1 MREREKLYIL
11 CGLSNE
17 GSEDIRSTLID
28 AARDQGYEAV
38 CVSRYRKEGI
48 RQYISEH
55 QEFRLLVLQEA
66 MQSSYPYTAEE
77 LAELMDDYNLNI
89 VISINKSHR
98 ANTYMK
104 ILYTA
109 GILNALYEED
119 ATADNILKRI
129 LYPRTRK
136 ECRAYYQITSAADA
150 MRTLEVVDEDKI
162 KGYISYLEESQND
175 IEIQKKF
182 KYIANSSKLI
192 ENMYLIKFFSARIQ
206 NALAEDETYQNILAL
221 QQKKKGRW
229 PFGKKRPLEKEWAV
243 TGRMERE
250 VVPQRPMEMTGK
262 IDIVDDSV
270 EEMIDE
276 DISDLLG
283 FGSLEKESE
292 FHTEMFGALEEAEEK
307 KGKPIELQND
317 CKKDRGDRNY
327 KSIFI
332 KGLISIAVLVFLSL
346 VILFG
351 FFLYSEHQKKETS
364 MPVISDQTGG
374 IVQPEPEQ
382 KEEQREI
389 EVKETTGE
397 KKRQDI
403 QQKTK
408 DRNQNSKKD
417 ARNSGGDIQQQAE
430 MHFQPAVQSP
440 PVEVAQQTMTTD
452 SISYE
457 ARQQP
462 PAEEAANTA
471 ESITIEENN
480 PEQSQPAANSTSYQG
495 KILTGREVARIAA
508 AEEARGIFL
517 YLKTREAGEGFFSAD
532 AIAQMTDD
540 TCSYLAQGI
549 TDGQLTFI
557 QQ

>member
-17 GSEDIRSTLID
+17 GSEDIRSALVD

-55 QEFRLLVLQEA
+55 QQFRLLVLQEA

-150 MRTLEVVDEDKI
+150 MRTLEVIDEEKI
-162 KGYISYLEESQND
+162 KGYLSYLEESQDDN
-175 IEIQKKF
+175 EIQNKF
-182 KYIANSSKLI
+182 KYIANSLKLV
-192 ENMYLIKFFSARIQ
+192 ENMYLIKFFSVRIQ
-206 NALAEDETYQNILAL
+206 NALAEDEIYQNMLAL

-229 PFGKKRPLEKEWAV
+229 PFGKKRNLEKEWAV
-243 TGRMERE
+243 TGKMECE

-262 IDIVDDSV
+262 IEMVDDSV

-283 FGSLEKESE
+283 FGSLEKEPE
-292 FHTEMFGALEEAEEK
+292 FHTEILGTLEEVEK
-307 KGKPIELQND
+307 KEDRPVKLQNEY
-317 CKKDRGDRNY
+317 KKARNH

-332 KGLISIAVLVFLSL
+332 KGLVVIAALGFLSL

-364 MPVISDQTGG
+364 MPVISGQSGNLL
-374 IVQPEPEQ
+374 QPEPEPKEGQ
-382 KEEQREI
+382 KKI
-389 EVKETTGE
+389 EVRETTGE
-397 KKRQDI
+397 KKRQDM
-403 QQKTK
+403 QQKIK
-408 DRNQNSKKD
+408 DRNQNSKEE
-417 ARNSGGDIQQQAE
+417 ALNSGGDVHQQAE
-430 MHFQPAVQSP
+430 THFQPAVQNQPIEITQPTMPAGDTSYG
-440 PVEVAQQTMTTD
+440 AQQ
-452 SISYE
+452 
-457 ARQQP
+457 QP
-462 PAEEAANTA
+462 LPAETVDTTENI
-471 ESITIEENN
+471 SIEENN
-480 PEQSQPAANSTSYQG
+480 PEQSQPVVNSTSYQG

-508 AEEARGIFL
+508 EEEARGIFL

-532 AIAQMTDD
+532 AIAQMIDN

-549 TDGQLTFI
+549 TDGRLTFI

>member
-17 GSEDIRSTLID
+17 GSEDIRSALVD

-55 QEFRLLVLQEA
+55 QQFRLLVLQEA

-150 MRTLEVVDEDKI
+150 MRTLEVIDEEKI
-162 KGYISYLEESQND
+162 KGYLSYLEESQDDN
-175 IEIQKKF
+175 EIQNKF
-182 KYIANSSKLI
+182 KYIANSLKLV

-206 NALAEDETYQNILAL
+206 NALAEDEIYQNMLAL

-229 PFGKKRPLEKEWAV
+229 PFGKKRNLEKEWAV
-243 TGRMERE
+243 TGKMERE

-262 IDIVDDSV
+262 IEMVDDSV

-283 FGSLEKESE
+283 FGSLEKEPE
-292 FHTEMFGALEEAEEK
+292 FHTEILGTLEEAEK
-307 KGKPIELQND
+307 KEDRPVKLQNEY
-317 CKKDRGDRNY
+317 KKVRNH

-332 KGLISIAVLVFLSL
+332 KGLVVIAALGFLSL

-364 MPVISDQTGG
+364 MPVISGQSGNLL
-374 IVQPEPEQ
+374 QPEPEPKEGQ
-382 KEEQREI
+382 KKI
-389 EVKETTGE
+389 EVRETTGE
-397 KKRQDI
+397 KKRQDM
-403 QQKTK
+403 QQKIK
-408 DRNQNSKKD
+408 DRNQNSKEE
-417 ARNSGGDIQQQAE
+417 ALNSGGDVHQQAE
-430 MHFQPAVQSP
+430 THFQPAVQNQPIEITQPTMPAGDTSYG
-440 PVEVAQQTMTTD
+440 AQQ
-452 SISYE
+452 
-457 ARQQP
+457 QP
-462 PAEEAANTA
+462 LPAETVDTMENI
-471 ESITIEENN
+471 SIEENN
-480 PEQSQPAANSTSYQG
+480 PEQSQPVVNSTSYQG

-508 AEEARGIFL
+508 EEEARGIFL

-532 AIAQMTDD
+532 AIAQMIDN